1 MSAQLVGGLG
11 ETEESSLIHISMISA
26 KNKRLTQAGL
36 NRNVSS
42 HKTRSSG
49 DRVVGFGDVTK
60 NLVLSSFLWPSYS
73 WLQYDC

>member
-11 ETEESSLIHISMISA
+11 ETEGSSSIHISMISA

-42 HKTRSSG
+42 YKTRSSG
-49 DRVVGFGDVTK
+49 DRVVGFGPG
-60 NLVLSSFLWPSYS
+60 SFLLSP
-73 WLQYDC
+73 LAILLMVTI